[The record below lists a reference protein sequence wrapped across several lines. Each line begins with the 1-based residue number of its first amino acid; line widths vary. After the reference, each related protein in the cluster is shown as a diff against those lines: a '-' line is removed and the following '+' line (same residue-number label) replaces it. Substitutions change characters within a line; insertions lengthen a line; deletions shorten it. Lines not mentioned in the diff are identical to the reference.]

1 VRYRVEVHADAHTRL
16 KAMAEDVLRGLGTR
30 PRSLPPKYFYDAAG
44 SRLFDEITRLPEYYL
59 TRTEDALLD
68 RLAPALMRALEPR
81 DVVELGSGFSLKTR
95 RLLEARGGGA
105 LRYTPVDVDETTLAA
120 SAERLL
126 AEDPALQVHAIIG
139 DFERHLVHVPPPS
152 GRRLVLF
159 LGSTIGNLDAPA
171 RQALLAQVRSL
182 LRRGDRLL
190 VGVDLVKDVTVL
202 EAAYNDAAGVTAA
215 FNRNILRV
223 VNQGL
228 GADFQPEAFRHHAWY
243 NAAESRIEMH
253 LVPETRQTVHIPSLA
268 FTVRLEPSES
278 IWTESSYKFT
288 RASTRAMLAVA
299 GLRLDA
305 WHTDAGERFALALA
319 APTSRAVAARA
330 SRAA

>member
-1 VRYRVEVHADAHTRL
+1 MRYRVEVHADAHTRL
-16 KAMAEDVLRGLGTR
+16 KAMAEDVLRGLGGR

-59 TRTEDALLD
+59 TRAEDALLD
-68 RLAPALMRALEPR
+68 TLAPQLMRALAPR

-95 RLLEARGGGA
+95 RLLEARGGGP
-105 LRYTPVDVDETTLAA
+105 LRYTPVDVDETTVAV

-126 AEDPALQVHAIIG
+126 AEDPALEVHAVVG

-171 RQALLAQVRSL
+171 RQALLAQVRGL

-190 VGVDLVKDVTVL
+190 LGVDLVKDRTVL
-202 EAAYNDAAGVTAA
+202 EAAYNDAAGVTAE

-223 VNQGL
+223 VNRGL
-228 GADFQPEAFRHHAWY
+228 GADFRPEAFRHHAWY

-253 LVPETRQTVHIPSLA
+253 LVSDGPQTVRVRSLDL
-268 FTVRLEPSES
+268 TVRLEASES

-288 RASTRAMLAVA
+288 RASARAMLRTA
-299 GLRLDA
+299 GLTLDA
-305 WHTDAGERFALALA
+305 WHTDAGERFALAVA
-319 APTSRAVAARA
+319 APL
-330 SRAA
+330 SRAAARPRAA